1 MAAIGLTIFVLGARF
16 GFSPIVIGCAYG
28 LFIGG
33 LWSISDTLYL
43 VMPAESTPTNLRA
56 SVMGF
61 MSLLGALG
69 TVLSMVIVVVG
80 QLFVGAANLGI
91 LCICIC
97 LPFMVLGLYLLMT
110 RVQETKGADLTAI
123 EAE

>member
-1 MAAIGLTIFVLGARF
+1 MVNIGYFVSGNAGRKYANKFKSF
-16 GFSPIVIGCAYG
+16 GNGVYE
-28 LFIGG
+28 FI
-33 LWSISDTLYL
+33 
-43 VMPAESTPTNLRA
+43 R
-56 SVMGF
+56 
-61 MSLLGALG
+61 ALG